1 MALWKEA
8 TKTSSD
14 AAPETN
20 PPARFD
26 VASSDIGETPMP
38 KPATERERVVARSTS
53 NVGSAESMIAPDITI
68 EGKIQGAGHV
78 RIAGRFEGDVNVDG
92 DLSIDSGAVV
102 TGSVRAHKVTVAG
115 ELVGNVEEATH
126 VELLSSGALT
136 GDLKAGSL
144 AVAAG
149 SRMRGQA
156 EFGWDAGSKSSNGS
170 NKHAGLRKNGSK
182 QDDPGHSAEGD
193 NTVQ

>member
-8 TKTSSD
+8 TKSSSE
-14 AAPETN
+14 AAPDADAS
-20 PPARFD
+20 ARFNL
-26 VASSDIGETPMP
+26 ASVETPDSTP
-38 KPATERERVVARSTS
+38 SKSAPERVVARQASH
-53 NVGSAESMIAPDITI
+53 AESMIAPDITI
-68 EGKIQGAGHV
+68 EGKIQGSGHV

-92 DLSIDSGAVV
+92 DLSIEPGAVV

-115 ELVGNVEEATH
+115 ELVGNIEAATH
-126 VELLSSGALT
+126 VDLLSSGALS

-156 EFGWDAGSKSSNGS
+156 EFGWDAVASNVVNKPAGFQSKAA
-170 NKHAGLRKNGSK
+170 KHAEPGLR
-182 QDDPGHSAEGD
+182 AEGD

>member
-8 TKTSSD
+8 SKSSPD
-14 AAPETN
+14 VTAEAN

-26 VASSDIGETPMP
+26 VGP
-38 KPATERERVVARSTS
+38 TERNQPTPPKLAAEPERAVSRSA
-53 NVGSAESMIAPDITI
+53 GGAESMIAPDITI

-115 ELVGNVEEATH
+115 ELVGNIEQASH
-126 VELLSSGALT
+126 VELLSTGALT

-144 AVAAG
+144 TVASG

-156 EFGWDAGSKSSNGS
+156 EFGWDAGSKPGNGAG
-170 NKHAGLRKNGSK
+170 KPVGLRKNGDK
-182 QDDPGHSAEGD
+182 QDDPGHGAEG
-193 NTVQ
+193 NSSVS